1 MKLNGL
7 AHALSPGAQMGEVV
21 EASTTE
27 FLAQTVEL
35 DSAPPFGAF
44 VEVASDEPLTIYGV
58 VAHVQTAGIDPGSRA
73 IMRGHGDV
81 RDERIYEEN
90 PDLPLVLRTTFRAVV
105 VGFVDGPTLH
115 QFLPPRPPRLHYSV
129 FTCAPETVRTFTTT
143 SLDYLQALLS
153 ANEVPVDELLAA
165 NLRYVAAQYRD
176 GSGFLQQAG
185 RELAQLLR
193 ADYTRLTSILRRCL
207 APHEVA

>member
-1 MKLNGL
+1 
-7 AHALSPGAQMGEVV
+7 
-21 EASTTE
+21 
-27 FLAQTVEL
+27 
-35 DSAPPFGAF
+35 
-44 VEVASDEPLTIYGV
+44 
-58 VAHVQTAGIDPGSRA
+58 
-73 IMRGHGDV
+73 
-81 RDERIYEEN
+81 
-90 PDLPLVLRTTFRAVV
+90 
-105 VGFVDGPTLH
+105 
-115 QFLPPRPPRLHYSV
+115 
-129 FTCAPETVRTFTTT
+129 VRTFTTT